1 MLRVGKRVSHT
12 VEADFDKKEATLK
25 VKPVSDALSFIA
37 AISNTRALAWALS
50 TSSSPLTQDLHEL
63 YEIVIDGYQLGELEA
78 ASDMQPDWYAHALW
92 LLYKDISKF
101 FKVCYSEEDL
111 RQGYRLRNPLT
122 DYNQEIK
129 RFTGIYT
136 SGVPP
141 CLLVQTKQSA
151 TEDTLLGGERVPKRP
166 AGSGGKIPKKVKGQD
181 GKQWEDNKKFDATLK
196 SVKQNIVQ
204 AHGKKLGM
212 LMHANGTTTGKVL
225 ALLGIPTTVCGRFL
239 LWGSCGDKECA
250 HSHDDFKMTP
260 TQVTQVKELL
270 NKASKK
276 ISDKSEKS

>member
-1 MLRVGKRVSHT
+1 M

-122 DYNQEIK
+122 DYNREIK

-141 CLLVQTKQSA
+141 CLLVQTKQLA

-166 AGSGGKIPKKVKGQD
+166 AGSGGKIPKNVKGQD
-181 GKQWEDNKKFDATLK
+181 GKQWKDNKKFDATLK

-204 AHGKKLGM
+204 AHEKKIFWECSCTRTEQPQEKSLHCWESQLRYVEDFYCGDPVETRNV
-212 LMHANGTTTGKVL
+212 HTPTTTS
-225 ALLGIPTTVCGRFL
+225 R
-239 LWGSCGDKECA
+239 
-250 HSHDDFKMTP
+250 
-260 TQVTQVKELL
+260 
-270 NKASKK
+270 
-276 ISDKSEKS
+276 